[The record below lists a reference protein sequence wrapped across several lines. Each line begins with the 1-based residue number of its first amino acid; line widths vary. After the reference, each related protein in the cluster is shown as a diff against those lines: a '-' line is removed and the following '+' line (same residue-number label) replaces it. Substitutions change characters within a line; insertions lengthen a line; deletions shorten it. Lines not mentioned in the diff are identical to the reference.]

1 MPEDIGVTLARL
13 IATNQ
18 IETAT
23 ITVVLKPATVTPPPS
38 DAPVCVF
45 KIGPVSSKE

>member
-13 IATNQ
+13 IASHQ
-18 IETAT
+18 VETAT
-23 ITVVLKPATVTPPPS
+23 VTVVLKPATVPPPP
-38 DAPVCVF
+38 DEPVCVL

>member
-1 MPEDIGVTLARL
+1 MPEDIGVILARL
-13 IATNQ
+13 ISSSQ
-18 IETAT
+18 VETAT
-23 ITVVLKPATVTPPPS
+23 ITVVLKPATVTPPS